1 MTFAVLAANRLYSG
15 RLPPQSVNGLTNI
28 HFPLIMK
35 HNEFSKLYQHVKRFW
50 FKRITAL
57 KTQLNCAQIVAI
69 RRGSCSILRWRGGE
83 LMDWLA
89 RMNRA
94 MDYIEMNLSEE
105 IELAEVAR
113 KACCSSYQFQRM
125 FSFITNVTLAEYIRR
140 RRLTLAALE
149 LQNSDATKVID
160 IALKY
165 GYESPVSFARAFQLL
180 HGVTP
185 AVARQDGIALKA
197 FPRLSFLISIK
208 GAEAMNYRIET
219 KEAFQVFGIEGVFH
233 TNGDGEAPNTPALL
247 WQQCHAN
254 GEVKR
259 LAANAGELPSFVSQ
273 DLYKVHAVCSYRKTG
288 NETFPYMLC
297 AFKSES
303 SKTDGYSTIT
313 IPAHTWA
320 IFHSDP
326 FTWDKFDET
335 IETLYRRFFSEWLP
349 TAGYEQVDGLDFE
362 IYGGAAGLS
371 YVELWF
377 AVRKIA

>member
-1 MTFAVLAANRLYSG
+1 
-15 RLPPQSVNGLTNI
+15 
-28 HFPLIMK
+28 
-35 HNEFSKLYQHVKRFW
+35 
-50 FKRITAL
+50 
-57 KTQLNCAQIVAI
+57 
-69 RRGSCSILRWRGGE
+69 
-83 LMDWLA
+83 MDWLA

-94 MDYIEMNLSEE
+94 MDYIEMNLTGE
-105 IELAEVAR
+105 IELTEVAR
-113 KACCSSYQFQRM
+113 KACCSSHQFQRM

-149 LQNSDATKVID
+149 LQNSDASKVID

-185 AVARQDGIALKA
+185 AMARKDGIALKA
-197 FPRLSFLISIK
+197 YPRLSFLITIK

-233 TNGDGEAPNTPALL
+233 TNGGGEAPHTPAQL

-254 GEVKR
+254 GEVER
-259 LAANAGELPSFVSQ
+259 LAASAGDFPSFVSQ
-273 DLYKVHAVCSYRKTG
+273 DLYKVHAVCSYRKT
-288 NETFPYMLC
+288 ESDTFPYMLC

-303 SKTDGYSTIT
+303 SKTNGYSTTT
-313 IPAHTWA
+313 IPAQTWA
-320 IFHSDP
+320 IFPSEP
-326 FTWDKFDET
+326 FTWDTFDDT

-349 TAGYEQVDGLDFE
+349 AAGYEQVDGMELE
-362 IYGGAAGLS
+362 IYGGRDGLNF
-371 YVELWF
+371 VELWF